1 MMGAGGKVL
10 DFVVWDVHNGSGA
23 DRPSDRHINGAAV
36 HNKWPGDDRTD
47 ERGDMRG
54 GGLGGSTAQRRGDT
68 ELLPTRFD
76 GFQATD
82 TRVHPFGYR
91 TERVMVE

>member
-1 MMGAGGKVL
+1 MGAGGKVL

-23 DRPSDRHINGAAV
+23 DRHSDRHINGAAV
-36 HNKWPGDDRTD
+36 RTHLPGDCRTA
-47 ERGDMRG
+47 ERGDMLG
-54 GGLGGSTAQRRGDT
+54 GGLGESTAHNLGDT

-82 TRVHPFGYR
+82 MRVHPFGYR